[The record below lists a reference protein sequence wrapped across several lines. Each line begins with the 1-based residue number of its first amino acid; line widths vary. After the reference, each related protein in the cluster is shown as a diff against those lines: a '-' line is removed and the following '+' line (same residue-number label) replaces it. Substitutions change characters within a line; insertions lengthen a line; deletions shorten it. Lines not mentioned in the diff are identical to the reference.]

1 MHGFK
6 DNTYMWMLFLNK
18 FEEGIHIWSAKVIYG
33 FQASEHTAVGDTLK
47 VILANVLQDETEMS
61 QCRTCY

>member
-1 MHGFK
+1 
-6 DNTYMWMLFLNK
+6 MLFLNK